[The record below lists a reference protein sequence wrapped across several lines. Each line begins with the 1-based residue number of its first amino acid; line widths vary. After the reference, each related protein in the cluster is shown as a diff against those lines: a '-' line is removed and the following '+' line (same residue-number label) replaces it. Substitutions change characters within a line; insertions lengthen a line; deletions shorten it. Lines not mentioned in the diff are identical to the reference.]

1 MRRDRDI
8 ATSSAPH
15 TLGHR
20 LRLCIEYICWSAG
33 AAAIVWFAWVY
44 WSSGKFQNQQAQRLE
59 ILQQSP
65 VKKMLA
71 REGDPFGEISI
82 PRLGLSAMVAEGVDE
97 KTLHHAVGHFPESS
111 TPEGVGTV
119 ALAGHRDTFFRPLA
133 NIRLHD
139 LVMLETP
146 HGKYQYEVVHT
157 AIVGPQHVEVVQSS
171 PESDLTLVTCY
182 PFRYVGQAP
191 LRFIVQA
198 VRLPTQH
205 QVPLDR
211 LASQSSA
218 LE

>member
-1 MRRDRDI
+1 MRWDKLD
-8 ATSSAPH
+8 AGKSSTH
-15 TLGHR
+15 SLGHR
-20 LRLCIEYICWSAG
+20 LLWCLECVCWSAG
-33 AAAIVWFAWVY
+33 AAAIVWFAWAS
-44 WSSGKFQNQQAQRLE
+44 WSSAKFQSQQTQQLK
-59 ILQQSP
+59 ILQQTP
-65 VKKMLA
+65 VEKTLA
-71 REGDPFGEISI
+71 REGAPFGEISI

-111 TPEGVGTV
+111 TPEGAGTV

-157 AIVGPQHVEVVQSS
+157 AIVGPQHVEVVQPS

-198 VRLPTQH
+198 VRVPTQR

-211 LASQSSA
+211 VASASSA
-218 LE
+218 VE

>member
-1 MRRDRDI
+1 M
-8 ATSSAPH
+8 A
-15 TLGHR
+15 LV
-20 LRLCIEYICWSAG
+20 WV
-33 AAAIVWFAWVY
+33 AIQF
-44 WSSGKFQNQQAQRLE
+44 WSSSTFQTQQTQRLE
-59 ILQQSP
+59 VLRQVP
-65 VKKMLA
+65 EEKRMA
-71 REGDPFGEISI
+71 RAGDPFGEISI
-82 PRLGLSAMVAEGVDE
+82 PRLGLSATIAEGVDE
-97 KTLHHAVGHFPESS
+97 ETLHHAVGHFPESS
-111 TPEGVGTV
+111 SPEGDGTV

-198 VRLPTQH
+198 IRTH
-205 QVPLDR
+205 
-211 LASQSSA
+211 
-218 LE
+218 